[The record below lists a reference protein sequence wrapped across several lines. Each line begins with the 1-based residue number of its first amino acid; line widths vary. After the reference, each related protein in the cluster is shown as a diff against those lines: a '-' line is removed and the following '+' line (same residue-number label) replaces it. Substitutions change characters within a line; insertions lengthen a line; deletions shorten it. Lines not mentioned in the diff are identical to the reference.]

1 MINDRYLEDED
12 FVIQIKPHI
21 DSKGWTGDVSL
32 SIMVGKKNPLNDED
46 FEAMLN
52 FTRQICAT
60 VPLMEQNKIFRDA
73 VEEEANK
80 HLPIEDVFDIP
91 DNKKDSRV
99 TEIDDNIIHISFGK
113 EETKH

>member
-1 MINDRYLEDED
+1 MINDRYLDDED

-32 SIMVGKKNPLNDED
+32 SIMVGKKNPLSDED

-52 FTRQICAT
+52 FTRQICST
-60 VPLMEQNKIFRDA
+60 VPLMEHNKIFRDA
-73 VEEEANK
+73 VEAEADK

-91 DNKKDSRV
+91 EGD
-99 TEIDDNIIHISFGK
+99 IDDRIQNKDDNVIHISFGK
-113 EETKH
+113 EETSH

>member
-1 MINDRYLEDED
+1 MNDKYIKEED
-12 FVIQIKPHI
+12 FVIQIKPHV

-32 SIMVGKKNPLNDED
+32 SIMVGKNNPLNDDD

-60 VPLMEQNKIFRDA
+60 VPLMEHNKIFRDA

-91 DNKKDSRV
+91 ENSKGKV
-99 TEIDDNIIHISFGK
+99 MEIDDNIIHISFGK
-113 EETKH
+113 EETSH

>member
-1 MINDRYLEDED
+1 MNDKYIKEED
-12 FVIQIKPHI
+12 FVIQIKPHV

-32 SIMVGKKNPLNDED
+32 SIMVGKNNPLNDDD
-46 FEAMLN
+46 FEAMLD

-60 VPLMEQNKIFRDA
+60 VPLMEHNKIFRDA

-91 DNKKDSRV
+91 ENSKGKV
-99 TEIDDNIIHISFGK
+99 MEIDDNIIHISFGK
-113 EETKH
+113 EETSH

>member
-1 MINDRYLEDED
+1 MINDKYLDDED

-21 DSKGWTGDVSL
+21 DAKGWTGDVSL
-32 SIMVGKKNPLNDED
+32 NIMVGKDNPLNDDD

-60 VPLMEQNKIFRDA
+60 VPLMEHNKIFRDA
-73 VEEEANK
+73 VEQEADK

-91 DNKKDSRV
+91 SKSVSNKIEK
-99 TEIDDNIIHISFGK
+99 TDDNVIHISFGK
-113 EETKH
+113 ESTKH